1 MGMVTARRL
10 GRASH
15 TDGRASRRLVAAR
28 GASRWLSRKPDE
40 PTAQLWCALRAGRP
54 RFSDGRRGLARH
66 RSLHAPAD
74 ELRRLSLIAD
84 ALKGRFAQA
93 EPLLRQAFNDD
104 PRPDPLVAEALAELS
119 GIYDLQLAG
128 IAHETLDAGRSAP
141 SSRISRR
148 VEIDRRTGDTRAVEA
163 DYRAVVHAR
172 SERTQSP
179 ARSRQAAPQAHR
191 NTEAGLEPRT

>member
-1 MGMVTARRL
+1 MGMVAARRL

-15 TDGRASRRLVAAR
+15 TDGRASRRFGSGPRGAGALVVAKARRARRAAR
-28 GASRWLSRKPDE
+28 ARLLRW
-40 PTAQLWCALRAGRP
+40 PTAIFRRPTRPCAP
-54 RFSDGRRGLARH
+54 

-104 PRPDPLVAEALAELS
+104 PRPDPLVAEALGADLS
-119 GIYDLQLAG
+119 GILRLATRRYR
-128 IAHETLDAGRSAP
+128 AETLDAGRSAAVKP
-141 SSRISRR
+141 YLWR

-163 DYRAVVHAR
+163 DYRAGAGAIRTNPKPGSVSPTRSAR
-172 SERTQSP
+172 ASQ
-179 ARSRQAAPQAHR
+179 H
-191 NTEAGLEPRT
+191 GGG